1 MHASVGQMMM
11 MTMMTMMTLR
21 MILEMVLNGGLTGR
35 ERGRCRIRL
44 FPEIQLSSVRY
55 VDKPPLNHHVAVDAD
70 DDDDDDGN
78 AVNVN
83 ARVNPMT
90 VNTGVNMRHKGFAQQ
105 WRQGGDLMIHAWQ
118 II

>member
-1 MHASVGQMMM
+1 MPASVGKMM
-11 MTMMTMMTLR
+11 MMTMMTLR

>member
-1 MHASVGQMMM
+1 MW
-11 MTMMTMMTLR
+11 TNL
-21 MILEMVLNGGLTGR
+21 
-35 ERGRCRIRL
+35 
-44 FPEIQLSSVRY
+44 
-55 VDKPPLNHHVAVDAD
+55 PLNHHVDADGDDGDDDGD

>member
-1 MHASVGQMMM
+1 MHASVAQMMM
-11 MTMMTMMTLR
+11 MMMMTLR

-55 VDKPPLNHHVAVDAD
+55 VDKPPLNHHVDA

>member
-1 MHASVGQMMM
+1 MHASVAQMMM
-11 MTMMTMMTLR
+11 MMMMTLR

>member
-1 MHASVGQMMM
+1 MHASVGQ

>member
-1 MHASVGQMMM
+1 MPASVAQMM
-11 MTMMTMMTLR
+11 MMTMMTLR

-55 VDKPPLNHHVAVDAD
+55 VDKPPLNHHVDAD

>member
-1 MHASVGQMMM
+1 MHASVAQDLVM
-11 MTMMTMMTLR
+11 MMTMMTLR

-55 VDKPPLNHHVAVDAD
+55 VDKPPLNHHVDA

>member
-1 MHASVGQMMM
+1 MPASVGKMM
-11 MTMMTMMTLR
+11 MMTMMTLR

-55 VDKPPLNHHVAVDAD
+55 VDKPPLNHHVDVDAN

>member
-1 MHASVGQMMM
+1 MHASVAQMMM
-11 MTMMTMMTLR
+11 MMMMTLR

-55 VDKPPLNHHVAVDAD
+55 VDKPPLNHHVDAD

>member
-1 MHASVGQMMM
+1 MPASVAQMMM
-11 MTMMTMMTLR
+11 MMMMTLR

>member
-1 MHASVGQMMM
+1 MQASLAQMMMM
-11 MTMMTMMTLR
+11 MTMRTMMTLR

-55 VDKPPLNHHVAVDAD
+55 VDKPPLNHHVDAD

-118 II
+118 MI